1 MASTQGK
8 GNGWF
13 RTRQQTKSEV
23 VYFCHYSEDPA
34 TGARKEKL
42 HKLGPVSQFPDE
54 ASRWQEVGRLGL
66 TSFIDNPISEIT
78 FEGLVKL
85 YIDSG
90 AIGQKTLSQKKA
102 SGTVAVIRHNLETH
116 CMPRWRNTPA
126 GKIQPE
132 SVEEWLLSLHQEK
145 KLAWTT
151 INKVKHA
158 MRGVFKFGRKK
169 KFLPADFDPF
179 QDIDCEASSDY
190 EAITCSPEQT
200 LAILNQLDEP
210 EFILTL
216 LIAATGLSISE
227 ALGLQWADVEYAR
240 KRIVI
245 RRSWVEEI
253 GNCKNIHRKAPV
265 ALHPVLGDYLRHWQS
280 ETMYTKP
287 TDWVFASTKLKG
299 AKPRCGSIASQT
311 YLYPTAVKAGV
322 FEAVEER
329 SQKGEL
335 IRLRYLDPSGRPVKR
350 WGFHNLRHSLGSW
363 LVANGVDLKT
373 VSSMLRHS
381 NVRTTLGIYS
391 HAVDANKL
399 AAQGQ
404 YLNTLLSSETVQ

>member
-1 MASTQGK
+1 MAKSQGRK
-8 GNGWF
+8 GWF
-13 RTRQQTKSEV
+13 RTRQQTKGEV

-42 HKLGPVSQFPDE
+42 HILGPVSRFPDD
-54 ASRWQEVGRLGL
+54 ASRWEEVGRLGL
-66 TSFIDNPISEIT
+66 TSLIDNPISEVT

-85 YIDSG
+85 YVDTG
-90 AIGQKTLSQKKA
+90 AIGQKTWSQKKA

-116 CMPRWRNTPA
+116 CMPRWRNTPVC
-126 GKIQPE
+126 KIEPE
-132 SVEEWLLSLHQEK
+132 SVEEWLLALHQEK

-151 INKVKHA
+151 INKVKYA

-169 KFLPADFDPF
+169 KYLPVDFDPF
-179 QDIDCEASSDY
+179 REIDCEASSDY
-190 EAITCSPEQT
+190 EAITCTPEQT

-227 ALGLQWADVEYAR
+227 ALGLQWADIEYDR
-240 KRIVI
+240 KRIVV

-253 GNCKNIHRKAPV
+253 GHCKNKHRKAPV
-265 ALHPVLGDYLRHWQS
+265 ALHPVLGEHLRHWHS
-280 ETMYTKP
+280 ESMYTKP

-311 YLYPTAVKAGV
+311 YLYPAAVKAGV

-329 SQKGEL
+329 SQKGAL
-335 IRLRYLDPSGRPVKR
+335 VRVRYFDPSGRPVKR

-363 LVANGVDLKT
+363 LVSNGVDLKT
-373 VSSMLRHS
+373 VSSILRHA
-381 NVRTTLGIYS
+381 NPGTTLSIYS

-404 YLNTLLSSETVQ
+404 FLNALLSSETVL

>member
-1 MASTQGK
+1 MARTQGK
-8 GNGWF
+8 GWF
-13 RTRQQTKSEV
+13 RTRQQTKSEI

-66 TSFIDNPISEIT
+66 TSFIDNPISEVT
-78 FEGLVKL
+78 FDGLVKL

-116 CMPRWRNTPA
+116 CMPRWRNTPV
-126 GKIQPE
+126 GEIQPE

-158 MRGVFKFGRKK
+158 MQGVFKFGRKK

-179 QDIDCEASSDY
+179 QDIDCEASTDY
-190 EAITCSPEQT
+190 EAITCTPEQT

-227 ALGLQWADVEYAR
+227 ALGLQWGDVEYDR

-245 RRSWVEEI
+245 RRSWVEEV

-311 YLYPTAVKAGV
+311 YLYPAAVKARV

-329 SQKGEL
+329 SQKGEV
-335 IRLRYLDPSGRPVKR
+335 IRVRYFDHSGNSIKR
-350 WGFHNLRHSLGSW
+350 WGWHNLRHSLGSW
-363 LVANGVDLKT
+363 LVSNGVDLKT

-404 YLNTLLSSETVQ
+404 YLNTLLSSGAMQ